1 MKKIVMIL
9 MMMIT
14 FVGFAENKP
23 KDNYDYDKYVGSYVM
38 KEYYTNNGNNYLA
51 FQIKKKGNDYI
62 YVDFQVGS
70 GYNKKIY
77 CTIIKKHNGSLVV
90 GDTAILTE
98 KNGEIIEHYYTGCKN
113 IYVKATEKDI
123 KYHFSSPDF
132 KNIKYIL
139 KK

>member
-14 FVGFAENKP
+14 FVGFASNKP
-23 KDNYDYDKYVGSYVM
+23 KDNFNYDKYVGSYVM

-77 CTIIKKHNGSLVV
+77 CTILKKHNGSLLLW
-90 GDTAILTE
+90 DTVLTE
-98 KNGEIIEHYYTGCKN
+98 KNGEIINRYPSGWEN
-113 IYVKATEKDI
+113 IYAKATEKDI

-139 KK
+139 EKQ